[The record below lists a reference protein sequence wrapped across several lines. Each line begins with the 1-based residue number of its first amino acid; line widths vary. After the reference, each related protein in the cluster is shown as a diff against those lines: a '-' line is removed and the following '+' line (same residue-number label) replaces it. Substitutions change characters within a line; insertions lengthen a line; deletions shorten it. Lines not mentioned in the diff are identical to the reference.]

1 MDVFLPNEYIEKFIQ
16 TNRAERTQMEVF
28 FEFISTHLFNGE
40 DYVVDD
46 FAFLNETD
54 LLESLNYYIKR
65 NKVTAKVTAKAYIGN
80 LRKFFA
86 VLENQYNVHSDIFV
100 NGDFLPSLLEK
111 TNQIVSLLNDKE
123 NSNIASDE
131 KYSEFLQK
139 IEEIQS
145 KYSYL
150 EAIKEIDNYVKTKTI
165 PNHFRWIIS
174 VCASQMVIE
183 YGFRN
188 SVIISLKLNDI
199 DLEQNVIK
207 RGKYTLPILPKL
219 KNDLSKYIEIRQYLL
234 NKLNLDYDELFIKYN
249 GKPISGSEAAD
260 KLFSGIL
267 GENESKASKL
277 FAQKCVERMIDAGFN
292 FKLIEEITGYKES
305 VYNDTCKYI
314 DENNPL
320 NNQNRINNF
329 VVQERNNVSRKIGY
343 MDCPICGK
351 KGIKATSDNF
361 VLIKYPKDNE
371 LHIAC
376 KECGEKEQRKFNK

>member
-1 MDVFLPNEYIEKFIQ
+1 MD
-16 TNRAERTQMEVF
+16 VF

-174 VCASQMVIE
+174 DREEQLAE
-183 YGFRN
+183 EK
-188 SVIISLKLNDI
+188 SVYQAFGEFMERENIPENMEKF
-199 DLEQNVIK
+199 E
-207 RGKYTLPILPKL
+207 KYKIRMGYNEEKL
-219 KNDLSKYIEIRQYLL
+219 KSVRY
-234 NKLNLDYDELFIKYN
+234 
-249 GKPISGSEAAD
+249 
-260 KLFSGIL
+260 
-267 GENESKASKL
+267 
-277 FAQKCVERMIDAGFN
+277 RM
-292 FKLIEEITGYKES
+292 S
-305 VYNDTCKYI
+305 VYDDFLKEY
-314 DENNPL
+314 DY
-320 NNQNRINNF
+320 
-329 VVQERNNVSRKIGY
+329 RK
-343 MDCPICGK
+343 K
-351 KGIKATSDNF
+351 VKGMQRT
-361 VLIKYPKDNE
+361 
-371 LHIAC
+371 
-376 KECGEKEQRKFNK
+376 EQKQKTNGLD